1 MLHRLTETIYFGRL
15 LTCDKHYCLGNLYF
29 NNTTYSCSNWLQW
42 GKCDNNIMQPKRT
55 ISYIPYSLWN
65 KYPFL
70 QKNSLRIR
78 TRVLHTLRTID
89 ENGEDLIHA
98 YISFQ
103 CIPFFI
109 IITVFITIH
118 VYFRPYKKPPLLN
131 MEFVQIGKL
140 KKTKEEIE
148 KTIKQKGGKVVAGI
162 HNKLA
167 AIISNE
173 KEVQKMG
180 TKMAEAKTKNIQV
193 VSEEFLSDLENIDPV
208 SSIISR
214 NIADWG
220 GNVS

>member
-1 MLHRLTETIYFGRL
+1 MHRLTETIYFGRL
-15 LTCDKHYCLGNLYF
+15 RKCDKYYCFGNLYF
-29 NNTTYSCSNWLQW
+29 NNTTYSCSGWTQW
-42 GKCDNNIMQPKRT
+42 GKCDNNKMQPKRS
-55 ISYIPYSLWN
+55 IPYIPYQLLK

-70 QKNSLRIR
+70 QKNSGR
-78 TRVLHTLRTID
+78 TRNRVLHILRTID

-98 YISFQ
+98 YDLFKYIF
-103 CIPFFI
+103 FFI
-109 IITVFITIH
+109 KITVFITIR

-148 KTIKQKGGKVVAGI
+148 KTIKRKGGKVVAGI

-167 AIISNE
+167 AVISNE

-180 TKMAEAKTKNIQV
+180 TKMTEAKTKNIQV

>member
-1 MLHRLTETIYFGRL
+1 
-15 LTCDKHYCLGNLYF
+15 
-29 NNTTYSCSNWLQW
+29 
-42 GKCDNNIMQPKRT
+42 
-55 ISYIPYSLWN
+55 
-65 KYPFL
+65 
-70 QKNSLRIR
+70 
-78 TRVLHTLRTID
+78 
-89 ENGEDLIHA
+89 
-98 YISFQ
+98 
-103 CIPFFI
+103 
-109 IITVFITIH
+109 
-118 VYFRPYKKPPLLN
+118 

-180 TKMAEAKTKNIQV
+180 TKMTEAKTKNIQV